1 MNVLLLLAYIPGA
14 ISACSHHQRN
24 AEEQRQVV
32 TVTSSINDALH
43 HNVESVRVSCDGD
56 IDVLCRFNNR
66 NGGLMAPPRFG
77 PPRNSPLVLSSRFP
91 DYSNYDEMD
100 KYLDEMLADM
110 MSFVT
115 PSVFAL
121 NDEDQIWRQRPHV
134 AVALDR
140 DVENLM
146 PSLPSDP
153 KGMEALDPFFDS
165 FIYGLTLTSPVE
177 QSAPLPEIVEKPAEM
192 GAPAAMIDGFSI
204 EFPAEMIAKS
214 PREGDETIANPAESM
229 AALAMEDDAM
239 EKADMAKSEDKSTD
253 SPAVVVA
260 VEDDEAVTNPAEMMA
275 ALDNYDLSF
284 SKFVDAIMSR
294 KDVQEDPIK
303 RRFAR
308 RLTEWEQ
315 SPHRHSNLHGSVM
328 QHREDSGAAAH
339 HYASTEFPPLSL
351 PFSNSADIEKCLWG
365 QYKQHRVSP
374 LCYAALDA
382 TKSTFL
388 ALKLQQIEDAR
399 NEEFY
404 SQLYLLLA
412 LGLFGMILSI
422 AILLS
427 LSMRKRKF
435 MSSEKFRL
443 KRDIMAAVYND
454 PSIKSQVED
463 AIGQELGDEPPMP
476 RWAMREGDYG
486 RRTHGCVGRFCL
498 LLPTLALSVLLF
510 VTSVINPGLVLIIG
524 VPTLCC
530 MGVYGCIRHFCGC
543 KKHASASDVGY
554 PGAVAM
560 KRRMDASHSERI
572 PTATPTAYIAIPVV

>member
-1 MNVLLLLAYIPGA
+1 MIFLLLLASVPGA
-14 ISACSHHQRN
+14 ISACSHHHLN
-24 AEEQRQVV
+24 VEEQRQIV

-56 IDVLCRFNNR
+56 IDLLCRFKNR
-66 NGGLMAPPRFG
+66 NGGLMAHPRFG
-77 PPRNSPLVLSSRFP
+77 PTRNSALVFSTRFP
-91 DYSNYDEMD
+91 DYSKHDEMD
-100 KYLDEMLADM
+100 KYLDEMLAEM

-134 AVALDR
+134 PVALDR
-140 DVENLM
+140 DVENFM
-146 PSLPSDP
+146 PSLPADP
-153 KGMEALDPFFDS
+153 NGMEALDPFFDS
-165 FIYGLTLTSPVE
+165 FIYGLTLTSPVG
-177 QSAPLPEIVEKPAEM
+177 QAAPLPDIVDKPTEMRAAGASIDGSSIEKPAELIVM
-192 GAPAAMIDGFSI
+192 SPRKEDESMENPVESVAAM
-204 EFPAEMIAKS
+204 EM
-214 PREGDETIANPAESM
+214 EV
-229 AALAMEDDAM
+229 DDAM
-239 EKADMAKSEDKSTD
+239 EKSALAKSGDKFTD
-253 SPAVVVA
+253 SPAEVVA
-260 VEDDEAVTNPAEMMA
+260 VEDDEGVTNPTEMMA
-275 ALDNYDLSF
+275 ALEKDDLSF

-308 RLTEWEQ
+308 RLSEWEQ
-315 SPHRHSNLHGSVM
+315 SPHRHGHFHGSVM
-328 QHREDSGAAAH
+328 HEDSGAEAH
-339 HYASTEFPPLSL
+339 HYAFTEFPPLSL
-351 PFSNSADIEKCLWG
+351 PFSNSAEIENCLWG
-365 QYKQHRVSP
+365 HYRQNQVSSQ
-374 LCYAALDA
+374 CNAALDA

-412 LGLFGMILSI
+412 LGSFGMILSF
-422 AILLS
+422 AILLR
-427 LSMRKRKF
+427 LSMRKKKF
-435 MSSEKFRL
+435 LSSEKFRL
-443 KRDIMAAVYND
+443 KRDIMAAVYSN

-476 RWAMREGDYG
+476 RWAMREEDYG
-486 RRTHGCVGRFCL
+486 RRNHGCVGRFCL
-498 LLPTLALSVLLF
+498 LLPTLALSFLLF

-543 KKHASASDVGY
+543 KSRADACDMGY

-560 KRRMDASHSERI
+560 KRRIDARHSEQI